1 MNKAPTQAETSKLQ
15 ELDSRHHLHPFSDY
29 KILKEKGSRVIVRAE
44 GVYLWDSDGNR
55 ILDGMAGLWCVNIG
69 YGRNELARVAMEQMQ
84 QLPYY
89 NSFFQTTHP
98 PGIEL
103 SELLSEITQPHFNHV
118 FFTNSGSEA
127 NDTVVRMV
135 MRYWDVLGNR
145 QKQIIISRHNAYHGS
160 TIAAGNLGGMTQM
173 HEQSVVL
180 MPGVEHIAQ
189 PYWYGEGGDMDPD
202 EFGLKTARAL
212 SERIEKLGADRVAAF
227 IAEPIQG
234 AGGVIIPP
242 QTYWPEIQRICSEY
256 DILLVA
262 DEVICGFGRT
272 GKWFGSDYYELT
284 PDLMPIAKGLSS
296 GYLPIGGVMV
306 SDRIAST
313 LVQKGGEFA
322 HGFTYSGHPVS
333 AAVAAENIKI
343 LRGEKIVERVDR
355 EIAPY
360 FKRQWATLADHPL
373 VGEARSLGL
382 LGALE
387 LVKNKDKREFHDPN
401 LGVGNLCRDLCFQ
414 NGLVMRAV
422 GDKMVASPPLIISKE
437 QIDELIDLAAQCL
450 DLTMHQITGT
460 TT

>member
-103 SELLSEITQPHFNHV
+103 SQLLSEITQPHFNHV

-160 TIAAGNLGGMTQM
+160 TIAAGTLGGMTQM

-212 SERIEKLGADRVAAF
+212 
-227 IAEPIQG
+227 
-234 AGGVIIPP
+234 
-242 QTYWPEIQRICSEY
+242 
-256 DILLVA
+256 
-262 DEVICGFGRT
+262 
-272 GKWFGSDYYELT
+272 
-284 PDLMPIAKGLSS
+284 
-296 GYLPIGGVMV
+296 
-306 SDRIAST
+306 
-313 LVQKGGEFA
+313 
-322 HGFTYSGHPVS
+322 
-333 AAVAAENIKI
+333 
-343 LRGEKIVERVDR
+343 
-355 EIAPY
+355 
-360 FKRQWATLADHPL
+360 
-373 VGEARSLGL
+373 
-382 LGALE
+382 
-387 LVKNKDKREFHDPN
+387 
-401 LGVGNLCRDLCFQ
+401 
-414 NGLVMRAV
+414 
-422 GDKMVASPPLIISKE
+422 
-437 QIDELIDLAAQCL
+437 
-450 DLTMHQITGT
+450 HQA
-460 TT
+460 